1 MGEVVS
7 WRLVYSWCDSTLIRS
22 VYKRVAD
29 HDFWMGFKIFF
40 KKGLFL
46 SQSVILWL
54 SFVPRE
60 ARMLLQS
67 TAEPSD
73 FKG

>member
-1 MGEVVS
+1 MISGWV
-7 WRLVYSWCDSTLIRS
+7 
-22 VYKRVAD
+22 
-29 HDFWMGFKIFF
+29 FKFFF

-46 SQSVILWL
+46 SQSAILWL
-54 SFVPRE
+54 AFVPRE
-60 ARMLLQS
+60 ARILLQS